1 MEKIQREKII
11 SRLKKMMALAQDQAG
26 RPEGE
31 LAAKKAHAL
40 MMQHAIEMVD
50 LGSDEPQEEI
60 DTLKMKIGH
69 SNWKRSLLNVI
80 AKYCNCSMYFHSA
93 TPTGCIVG
101 FPAEAEVAK
110 YLYEVVCK
118 EIERHCKSWLKIY
131 CKDKPWLERGDKRKL
146 GTSFKRSAVQ
156 GVREKVQ
163 SIEDASKVS
172 NEVGTALMV
181 NRKQQVNQWVAENL
195 NLQSARSTYQSSF
208 NEAGHRCGK
217 NVSLSQG
224 IGSRSNTSIG
234 E

>member
-80 AKYCNCSMYFHSA
+80 ASYCNCSMYFISA

-101 FPAEAEVAK
+101 FPAEVEVAK
-110 YLYEVVCK
+110 YLYGVVVR
-118 EIERHCKSWLKIY
+118 EIERHSKAYVKSY
-131 CKDKPWLERGDKRKL
+131 CKNRPWIDRGDKRRL
-146 GTSFKRSAVQ
+146 GTSFKVSAVQ
-156 GVREKVQ
+156 GVREKVNA
-163 SIEDASKVS
+163 IKAASQTT

-181 NRKQQVNQWVAENL
+181 NRKQKVDQWVKENL
-195 NLQSARSTYQSSF
+195 NMRSHRNSYQTNY
-208 NEAGHRCGK
+208 NEAGFRAGK